1 MLIVSTA
8 QLVIAA
14 ETLSWLMQLSIIV
27 PMVVS
32 WQRWRQFSPPIRLLS
47 WYVYLSA
54 LSVVAARWAEWTHHS
69 NLAYL
74 MAFNTSKILL
84 FTAVYF
90 QVLQLRWLRWLFVGL
105 VALGLLGGVYVG
117 LRQEMGFMMT
127 YFRTLQCGLLA
138 ALALAY
144 LEQLSREPPVG
155 RLRHNPMF
163 LLSVAQLVYS
173 AGTVVFFSLDFTKAS
188 VAQNKI
194 YFGVVAISGLIFN
207 YLLTLTFLRARPN
220 GPETQ
225 ATSRPGS

>member
-1 MLIVSTA
+1 MLLVSTT
-8 QLVIAA
+8 QLVIASEA
-14 ETLSWLMQLSIIV
+14 LSLLMQVSIIV

-32 WQRWRQFSPPIRLLS
+32 WRRWSQLSPLMRLLS
-47 WYVYLSA
+47 SYVYLSA

-69 NLAYL
+69 NLLYL
-74 MAFNTSKILL
+74 MAFNAGKIIL

-105 VALGLLGGVYVG
+105 ATVGLLAGVYVG
-117 LRQEMGFMMT
+117 LRQEMGLMMT

-144 LEQLSREPPVG
+144 LEQLSREPPRE
-155 RLRHNPMF
+155 RLRSNPMF
-163 LLSVAQLVYS
+163 LLSVGQLIYS
-173 AGTVVFFSLDFTKAS
+173 AGTVVFFSLDFTRAS

-207 YLLTLTFLRARPN
+207 TLLTMAFLRARPD

-225 ATSRPGS
+225 RPVTGS

>member
-1 MLIVSTA
+1 MFLVSTT
-8 QLVIAA
+8 QLVIVA
-14 ETLSWLMQLSIIV
+14 EALSLFMQASIIV

-32 WQRWRQFSPPIRLLS
+32 WRRWEQFSPAIRLLS
-47 WYVYLSA
+47 SYVYLSA

-69 NLAYL
+69 NLLYL
-74 MAFNTSKILL
+74 IAFNAIKILL

-90 QVLQLRWLRWLFVGL
+90 QVLQLRWLRWLFVVL
-105 VALGLLGGVYVG
+105 TAAGLLGGVYVG

-144 LEQLSREPPVG
+144 LEQLSREPPKE
-155 RLRHNPMF
+155 RLRSNPMF
-163 LLSVAQLVYS
+163 LVSVGQLIYS

-194 YFGVVAISGLIFN
+194 YFAVVAISGLIFN
-207 YLLTLTFLRARPN
+207 YMLTLAFLRAQPG
-220 GPETQ
+220 GPETPGLAGR
-225 ATSRPGS
+225 AT

>member
-1 MLIVSTA
+1 
-8 QLVIAA
+8 
-14 ETLSWLMQLSIIV
+14 MQLSILV
-27 PMVVS
+27 PMVVT
-32 WQRWRQFSPPIRLLS
+32 WQRGRQFSPPIRLLS

-69 NLAYL
+69 NLLYL
-74 MAFNTSKILL
+74 MAFNAGKILL

-105 VALGLLGGVYVG
+105 AAAGLLGGLYVG
-117 LRQEMGFMMT
+117 LRQEMGFLMT
-127 YFRTLQCGLLA
+127 YFRTLQCALLA

-155 RLRHNPMF
+155 RLRQNPML
-163 LLSVAQLVYS
+163 LLSVGQLVYS
-173 AGTVVFFSLDFTKAS
+173 AGTVMFFSLDFTKAS
-188 VAQNKI
+188 MAQNKI

-207 YLLTLTFLRARPN
+207 YLLTLAFLRARPD

-225 ATSRPGS
+225 GTFGSIS